1 MTEDFAMIDT
11 IYALASARGK
21 AGVAVVRISGPKAH
35 EALGMMAAVPKAR
48 QASLRRL
55 LWQGVLLDEALVLVF
70 EEGASFTGEASV
82 ELHLHGGQAVVAA
95 VLNVLASISGL
106 RLAEAG
112 EFTRRALENGCLDLT
127 QVEGLADLID
137 AETEAQ
143 RVQSLRVLSGAIG
156 KKVEGWRRDLV
167 RAAALLEATIDFVDE
182 DVPVDV
188 MPEVHELLSGLKN
201 DLTHE
206 IAGSKVAERIREG
219 FEVAI
224 VGRPNVGKSTLLN
237 AFAGRKA
244 AITSEIAGTTRDVIE
259 VRMDVDGLAVTF
271 LDTAG
276 LRDTEDMV
284 EALGIDLAIERAN
297 AADLRIFLTDSSEKI
312 EGVAAQEGDLIVLGK
327 ADRLTDEGRGLARV
341 SGLTGEGVS
350 WLLASVSEVL
360 SNRVAGAGTL
370 TRARHRNAITG
381 AVNAL
386 EAAMAELEKPFVVVE
401 LAAEE
406 LRLAS
411 RALEVLLGR
420 IDVEILLGEIFASFC
435 IGK

>member
-1 MTEDFAMIDT
+1 MLDT

-21 AGVAVVRISGPKAH
+21 AGVSVIRVSGNRAH
-35 EALGMMAAVPKAR
+35 EALAMMTDVPKAR

-55 LWQGVLLDEALVLVF
+55 YWQGVLLDEALVLVF
-70 EEGASFTGEASV
+70 EAGASFTGEASV
-82 ELHLHGGQAVVAA
+82 ELQVHGGQAVVAA
-95 VLNVLASISGL
+95 VLGALSQIEGL
-106 RLAEAG
+106 RPAEAG

-156 KKVEGWRRDLV
+156 QKVESWRRDLI
-167 RAAALLEATIDFVDE
+167 RAAALLEATIDFADE
-182 DVPVDV
+182 EVPVDV
-188 MPEVHELLSGLKN
+188 MPEVRALLDGLSTRLKA
-201 DLTHE
+201 E
-206 IAGSKVAERIREG
+206 AEGAKIAERIREG

-224 VGRPNVGKSTLLN
+224 VGKPNVGKSTLLN

-276 LRDTEDMV
+276 LRETDDQI
-284 EALGIDLAIERAN
+284 EALGVDLAIKRAN
-297 AADLRIFLTDSSEKI
+297 AADMRIFLMDGAEDISSLTP
-312 EGVAAQEGDLIVLGK
+312 QEGDLIVLGK
-327 ADRLTDEGRGLARV
+327 ADTMEDDVARQFEYRV
-341 SGLTGEGVS
+341 SGLMGDGVS
-350 WLLASVSEVL
+350 SLLAAVSQTL
-360 SNRVAGAGTL
+360 SLRSAGAGAL
-370 TRARHRNAITG
+370 TRERHRAAIGG
-381 AVNAL
+381 AILAL
-386 EAAMAELEKPFVVVE
+386 DSALDELQKPFAVVE

-406 LRLAS
+406 LRVAS
-411 RALEVLLGR
+411 RALEMLLGR
-420 IDVEILLGEIFASFC
+420 IDVETLLGEIFASFC